1 MCYRIMEKQSRARKE
16 SVESN
21 LTTKSTEEPAIVAS
35 RKSADKALS
44 DYLAS
49 LQRRFTGR
57 KQKQEESV

>member
-21 LTTKSTEEPAIVAS
+21 LTTKSTEEPVIVA
-35 RKSADKALS
+35 KSADKALS

-49 LQRRFTGR
+49 LQRRFAGR